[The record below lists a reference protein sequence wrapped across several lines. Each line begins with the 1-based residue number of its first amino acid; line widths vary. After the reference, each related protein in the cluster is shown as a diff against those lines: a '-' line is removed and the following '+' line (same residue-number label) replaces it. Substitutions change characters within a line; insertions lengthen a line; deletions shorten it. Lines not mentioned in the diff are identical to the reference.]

1 MGSDACHRPHWLQSF
16 CAGSWRCLDRQS
28 PFGHSPGALRG
39 ERGHSVRPTA
49 DDRDDRPYGAGGGP
63 GVAQG
68 SLNLKLPRPWVPAG
82 NQETTQIF
90 QACPLAPCCPSLLA
104 PLGAHS
110 PAVTLACVPVPG
122 SCCPYPPLGR
132 AQVLPHGALE
142 FPGLSECSYTDSGRA
157 GHSGGSRDQNW
168 EPKATQLSLGP
179 ERLARPGR
187 WSPPG
192 GRGVA
197 PRIQPLPSPS
207 TPPATLPSSS
217 ERPLLA
223 DRRGMSSGGSR
234 HVTRRRS
241 NSSPS
246 RGSNFQ
252 PQPWEQRRA
261 PLAPPGR
268 VRRRRWPAAL
278 TRRPGVWVSL

>member
-1 MGSDACHRPHWLQSF
+1 MLSSTRAL
-16 CAGSWRCLDRQS
+16 S
-28 PFGHSPGALRG
+28 PAR
-39 ERGHSVRPTA
+39 
-49 DDRDDRPYGAGGGP
+49 
-63 GVAQG
+63 
-68 SLNLKLPRPWVPAG
+68 
-82 NQETTQIF
+82 
-90 QACPLAPCCPSLLA
+90 
-104 PLGAHS
+104 AHS
-110 PAVTLACVPVPG
+110 PAGTLA
-122 SCCPYPPLGR
+122 SWKLCPYPPLGR
-132 AQVLPHGALE
+132 AQALPHGALE

-157 GHSGGSRDQNW
+157 GHSSGPRDQNC
-168 EPKATQLSLGP
+168 EPTQLSLGP
-179 ERLARPGR
+179 QRRARLGR
-187 WSPPG
+187 RSPPG

-241 NSSPS
+241 SSSPS

-261 PLAPPGR
+261 ALAPPGR

-278 TRRPGVWVSL
+278 TRRPGVWDLWWNHHA